1 MNENPWERDPE
12 NPNGSPEKKPVEE
25 RPVPDRERQEVGAP
39 APTPTSAP
47 YAYRWSYEAQSAYD
61 RKESKRRQGK
71 GTAVYAIVMSV
82 AFLLCLS
89 VLIVTLV
96 LNGVFSGSSG
106 LTTAE
111 VAERVNPGTVLIY
124 ASGSTQSGYGT
135 GFFIRSD
142 GYIVTNYHV
151 IESART
157 ISVTLY
163 SGAVREA
170 SAVWYSWADDLA
182 ILKIEGSGYPTLTIG
197 NSDALQVGDTAIA
210 VGNPA
215 GNLAPWTTTQGI
227 ISAVDRVISVEE
239 NTAIVDMVMLQ
250 TDAQVNPGNSGGPL
264 CNDRGEVIGIVT
276 RKMSEYEGLG
286 LAIPINEAMELINAY
301 LTTGSTDHVTSKD
314 SRVRPTMGIQAA
326 DIKEGDQILQND
338 PYVAPRDGVLVV
350 GVTPGGAAEGI
361 LEPGDII
368 LQMGGSD
375 VFTLDQLRTKLYTY
389 SSGQTVEIV
398 VDRFGEQ
405 LTLQLRLGTARAS

>member
-163 SGAVREA
+163 SGTVREA

-301 LTTGSTDHVTSKD
+301 LTTGSTDHVTSKV